1 MNSLEFAADFRC
13 KVNTPMNPRKK
24 CSVWMS
30 PASSRDQLPL
40 RKNDI
45 NNENKEE
52 NIIEEKLESVNS
64 NVTYLRPI
72 PIQYLKK
79 ISAAYP
85 SLLRHLIGPLG

>member
-13 KVNTPMNPRKK
+13 KPNTPMNPRKK

-30 PASSRDQLPL
+30 PASSSDQLPF
-40 RKNDI
+40 KENGI
-45 NNENKEE
+45 KNENKE
-52 NIIEEKLESVNS
+52 NIIEEKLESVSS

-79 ISAAYP
+79 ISALYP
-85 SLLRHLIGPLG
+85 SLMRHLIGPIG

>member
-13 KVNTPMNPRKK
+13 KPNTPMNPRKK

-40 RKNDI
+40 MKNDI
-45 NNENKEE
+45 KNENNEE

>member
-13 KVNTPMNPRKK
+13 KPNTPMNPRKK

-30 PASSRDQLPL
+30 PASSSDPLPL
-40 RKNDI
+40 KKNDI
-45 NNENKEE
+45 KNENKGTL
-52 NIIEEKLESVNS
+52 IEEELGSVNS

-79 ISAAYP
+79 ISAMYP
-85 SLLRHLIGPLG
+85 SLMRHVIGPIG

>member
-13 KVNTPMNPRKK
+13 KPNTPMNPRKK

-30 PASSRDQLPL
+30 PASSRNQLPL
-40 RKNDI
+40 NKNDT
-45 NNENKEE
+45 NNENKG

-64 NVTYLRPI
+64 NVTFLRPI

-79 ISAAYP
+79 ISASYP
-85 SLLRHLIGPLG
+85 SLLRKLIGPIG

>member
-13 KVNTPMNPRKK
+13 KPNTPMNPRKK

-30 PASSRDQLPL
+30 PASSGDQLPL
-40 RKNDI
+40 KKNGI
-45 NNENKEE
+45 NNENKE
-52 NIIEEKLESVNS
+52 NIIENKLESVSS

-79 ISAAYP
+79 ISALYP
-85 SLLRHLIGPLG
+85 SLMRHLIGPIG

>member
-13 KVNTPMNPRKK
+13 KPNTPMNPRKK

-40 RKNDI
+40 KKNDVK
-45 NNENKEE
+45 NENKG
-52 NIIEEKLESVNS
+52 NLIEERIESVNS
-64 NVTYLRPI
+64 NVTFLRPI

-79 ISAAYP
+79 ISASYP
-85 SLLRHLIGPLG
+85 SLLRKLIGPIG

>member
-13 KVNTPMNPRKK
+13 KPNTPMNPRKK

-30 PASSRDQLPL
+30 PASSSDQLPL
-40 RKNDI
+40 EENGIK
-45 NNENKEE
+45 NENKE
-52 NIIEEKLESVNS
+52 NIIEEKLESVSS

-79 ISAAYP
+79 ISALYP
-85 SLLRHLIGPLG
+85 SLMRHLIGPIG

>member
-13 KVNTPMNPRKK
+13 KPNTPMNPRKK

-30 PASSRDQLPL
+30 PASSSDHLPL
-40 RKNDI
+40 KENGI
-45 NNENKEE
+45 KNENKE
-52 NIIEEKLESVNS
+52 NNIEEKLESVSS

-79 ISAAYP
+79 ISALYP
-85 SLLRHLIGPLG
+85 SLMRHLIGPIG

>member
-13 KVNTPMNPRKK
+13 KPNTPMNPRKK

-30 PASSRDQLPL
+30 PASSSDQLPL
-40 RKNDI
+40 KKNDI
-45 NNENKEE
+45 RNENKGTL
-52 NIIEEKLESVNS
+52 IEEELGSVNS

-79 ISAAYP
+79 ISAMYP
-85 SLLRHLIGPLG
+85 SLMRHVIGPIG